1 MPVWMEILL
10 NVIGYVGFVLIATFH
25 KPTRKPPQNGA
36 TPLN

>member
-25 KPTRKPPQNGA
+25 KPTCKPPQNGA